1 MKVTITDRVVKITMS
16 ELISLSTLIDFVDD
30 HTSSETIASS
40 ECKELLKK
48 LKEYAK

>member
-1 MKVTITDRVVKITMS
+1 MVNQLEITMS
-16 ELISLSTLIDFVDD
+16 ELISLNTLIDFIDA

-40 ECKELLKK
+40 ECKELLNK

>member
-1 MKVTITDRVVKITMS
+1 MVNQLEITMS
-16 ELISLSTLIDFVDD
+16 ELISLSALIDFIDD

-40 ECKELLKK
+40 ECKEMLKK